1 LNKLLTDNEIYIL
14 RLTMAGLQ
22 YVISGLDMLK
32 DYPEIKEYIKNFNGA
47 GGFMYTTE
55 EDPQYNAEIEKQ
67 MSKILDAHGVHSG
80 SSWGFM
86 MRGIQSVLNGSTT
99 RESIEEEL
107 FKFEKRYNEILREQQ
122 QLQDERAAFREETD
136 PTDKHL

>member
-1 LNKLLTDNEIYIL
+1 
-14 RLTMAGLQ
+14 
-22 YVISGLDMLK
+22 
-32 DYPEIKEYIKNFNGA
+32 
-47 GGFMYTTE
+47 
-55 EDPQYNAEIEKQ
+55 
-67 MSKILDAHGVHSG
+67 
-80 SSWGFM
+80 M

-107 FKFEKRYNEILREQQ
+107 FKFEKRYNEFLREQQ